1 MRSVAL
7 LLATL
12 LRIAT
17 TLHAHPMERQ
27 ALPWTRRGV
36 APSHHED
43 SVPSV
48 EIPNRPPPSPLRTLH
63 RTNTFSGSSPSLHR
77 TKTFSGTS
85 APLHLPSTRVEEAQL
100 RRVQSM
106 NERTPLE
113 APSTSV
119 QGEESPLRRVLE
131 RASTIGRQH
140 SGGLVKHA
148 IGGAVAF
155 HLLNLDFDRHLG
167 FGGGQRIDRNV
178 LQHARADVIHFM
190 AGAAVADTV
199 HHAAV
204 VAARHTTTA
213 AGHVVAAIKPCV
225 GAACDRLRAAHNRLA
240 SLALTRPS
248 GGGSGG
254 TSSSE
259 GLPASP
265 RSSRRI
271 KFDARQDR
279 MAHSRRK
286 GRASSMSP
294 VHR

>member
-1 MRSVAL
+1 MRSTAL
-7 LLATL
+7 FLTTL
-12 LRIAT
+12 LRIAA
-17 TLHAHPMERQ
+17 TLHAHPSARQ
-27 ALPWTRRGV
+27 DGTKTLPWTRRGV

-48 EIPNRPPPSPLRTLH
+48 EIPNRPPPSPLRTLQ
-63 RTNTFSGSSPSLHR
+63 RTNTFSGSS
-77 TKTFSGTS
+77 
-85 APLHLPSTRVEEAQL
+85 APLRLPSTRTGEARLQ
-100 RRVQSM
+100 RVQSM

-113 APSTSV
+113 APSPRT

-140 SGGLVKHA
+140 SGGLIKHA

-155 HLLNLDFDRHLG
+155 HLLNLDFDRNLG

-178 LQHARADVIHFM
+178 LQLPRADVVNFM

-199 HHAAV
+199 HHAAI
-204 VAARHTTTA
+204 VAARHTAST

-225 GAACDRLRAAHNRLA
+225 GTACDRLRAAHNRFA

-248 GGGSGG
+248 SGGREG

-265 RSSRRI
+265 LSGRRI

-279 MAHSRRK
+279 MAHSRKK
-286 GRASSMSP
+286 GRARSMSP